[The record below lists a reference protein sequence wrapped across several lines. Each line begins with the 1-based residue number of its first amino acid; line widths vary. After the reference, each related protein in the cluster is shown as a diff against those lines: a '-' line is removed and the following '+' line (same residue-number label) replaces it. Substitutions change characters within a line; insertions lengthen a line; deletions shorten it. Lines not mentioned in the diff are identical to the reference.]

1 MEAAMEAAA
10 WMEAA
15 VIVAAREAVLVAETA
30 DAATVTVLADISGL
44 WVQSADGGGQ
54 ARAARGRRAQ
64 LRRARRRRGIVAV
77 R

>member
-30 DAATVTVLADISGL
+30 YAASSIAVTVLADITVWPL
-44 WVQSADGGGQ
+44 SA
-54 ARAARGRRAQ
+54 
-64 LRRARRRRGIVAV
+64 IS
-77 R
+77 